1 MILMSLKIIPPRKRT
16 AELIEALRVQ
26 MGRIQVQPGC
36 IRCQLTQDTKEHN
49 IVVYQEE
56 WVAWPDV
63 DKQILSERFSQIL
76 ELMEQSVNTPE
87 LSFNDVRETRGIE
100 YVQKLRNVA
109 D

>member
-56 WVAWPDV
+56 WVAWPFV
-63 DKQILSERFSQIL
+63 DKQILSERFSCIL
-76 ELMEQSVNTPE
+76 ELMEQSLKTPE

-100 YVQKLRNVA
+100 YVQKLRKVA
-109 D
+109 E